1 MHSTAYSAGDL
12 GHVDEPVVARCLGPL
27 GGVYGLAAQRREIGA
42 ACKAKGWKAGK
53 IYTDVSSGKTT
64 NGRAGLS
71 TALGRLA
78 AGTADALVVA
88 KLDRVS
94 RSVRDTANLL
104 ERAKEERWQLVVLDN
119 TGIDTTTPNGRMFAN
134 LMATLAE
141 WEREMISERTK
152 AALAEARAA
161 GKPIGRAPLVRDD
174 IRKRI
179 RREHARGVT
188 YGQIAKGLNDD
199 GVPTA
204 HGGRQWW
211 PATVKKIAEAKR

>member
-119 TGIDTTTPNGRMFAN
+119 TGIDTTTPNGRMFC
-134 LMATLAE
+134 E
-141 WEREMISERTK
+141 PYGD
-152 AALAEARAA
+152 ARRVGA
-161 GKPIGRAPLVRDD
+161 RDD
-174 IRKRI
+174 LRAHEGGA
-179 RREHARGVT
+179 RRSTSGRE
-188 YGQIAKGLNDD
+188 
-199 GVPTA
+199 A
-204 HGGRQWW
+204 HWSRSIGER
-211 PATVKKIAEAKR
+211 